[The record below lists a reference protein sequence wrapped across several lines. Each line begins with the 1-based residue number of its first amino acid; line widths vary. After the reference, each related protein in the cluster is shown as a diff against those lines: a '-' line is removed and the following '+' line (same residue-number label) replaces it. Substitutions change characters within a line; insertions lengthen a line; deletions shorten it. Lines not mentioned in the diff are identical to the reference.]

1 MLAILLLVAGGFA
14 LRLAYLAT
22 PSLDSDQAI
31 FGLMAM
37 HILRGELPIFQ
48 WGYLYMGT
56 IESFV
61 AAPLMAL
68 FGPTRFALDLSPTL
82 FSMLFALGAYLFAR
96 QAAGRTA
103 GLWALAF
110 ACFPSIYLIWTVVVA
125 RGAYAETLAL
135 GTLAAYFALRSVEA
149 ETAHEERNSL
159 IAVGLTL
166 GLSFWTHFN
175 TVIYGAAILLFWAIE
190 RPRLI
195 ARATVWAGLAFFAGS
210 APLWYGAIQ
219 SHFGTF
225 HFAGPPSPRF
235 SRRLFRTLIYRL
247 PIVLGIHLDGGSVPT
262 VPVLA
267 WLIAPIQVAALVKT
281 VFLARSHTPAR
292 LRHASRLLLLFT
304 AILFAV
310 YLGSPYSGVDT

>member
-1 MLAILLLVAGGFA
+1 MVDRGGSRLMLAILLLVAGGFA

-22 PSLDSDQAI
+22 PSLDSDQSI

-61 AAPLMAL
+61 AAPLMLL
-68 FGPTRFALDLSPTL
+68 FGPTRFALNLSPVL
-82 FSMLFALGAYLFAR
+82 FSMLFALSAYLFAR
-96 QAAGRTA
+96 EAAGRRA

-110 ACFPSIYLIWTVVVA
+110 ACFPPIYLVWTVVVA
-125 RGAYAETLAL
+125 RGAYTESLAL
-135 GTLAAYFALRSVEA
+135 GTLACYLALRAANAETNRAERFALVG
-149 ETAHEERNSL
+149 
-159 IAVGLTL
+159 VGLTL

-175 TVIYGAAILLFWAIE
+175 TVIYGAAILLFWAVE

-235 SRRLFRTLIYRL
+235 SRRLFRTLI
-247 PIVLGIHLDGGSVPT
+247 
-262 VPVLA
+262 
-267 WLIAPIQVAALVKT
+267 
-281 VFLARSHTPAR
+281 
-292 LRHASRLLLLFT
+292 
-304 AILFAV
+304 
-310 YLGSPYSGVDT
+310 